1 MNIDTKITY
10 NMNAIN
16 AINAVNAINAI
27 NAVNVTTQEA
37 NHNVLLKL
45 FLYIILRYF
54 I

>member
-10 NMNAIN
+10 NM
-16 AINAVNAINAI
+16 NAINAI

-45 FLYIILRYF
+45 FLYIILLVGFLLFYQ

>member
-10 NMNAIN
+10 NMHAIN
-16 AINAVNAINAI
+16 AYNSL
-27 NAVNVTTQEA
+27 NVTSQE
-37 NHNVLLKL
+37 NNTNVLLKL

>member
-10 NMNAIN
+10 NMHAIN
-16 AINAVNAINAI
+16 AYNSL
-27 NAVNVTTQEA
+27 NVTTQE
-37 NHNVLLKL
+37 NNTNVLLKL

>member
-10 NMNAIN
+10 NM
-16 AINAVNAINAI
+16 NAINAI